1 MHIAIQPLLKA
12 DIDSTDTVIQAAY
25 ASSSRKTTLYYY
37 LHIQPDGAFVAKKAD
52 AIVGFGGFLDYDDFA
67 YIGMMSVA
75 PGEQRQGIG
84 QRLLEAI
91 LNHLE
96 ERGCPTVLL
105 DASPSGAP
113 LYRRYGFYDDGEAL
127 VLKKSQ
133 QVKLPGSG
141 AESILSA
148 TEADLP
154 ELLALDA
161 SMFGGNRG
169 RLLKMYWAE
178 NPERTLIAR
187 DEYGQIGGYLLA
199 QANVLGPWIARSQ
212 EVAERLLLAGLAL
225 PFQEAPQVFV
235 AAEHRDALA
244 LLTRYGFTFQRSLQH
259 MYKGTRIARP
269 RTTNIF
275 GQASLGFG

>member
-1 MHIAIQPLLKA
+1 MHIAIWPLLET
-12 DIDSTDTVIQAAY
+12 DIERTDRVIQAAY
-25 ASSSRKTTLYYY
+25 GSSSRKTTLYNY
-37 LHIQPDGAFVAKKAD
+37 LHLQPDGAFVAKKAD
-52 AIVGFGGFLDYDDFA
+52 AIVGFGGFLDYGDFA

-91 LNHLE
+91 LNRLE

-141 AESILSA
+141 VEPIPSA
-148 TEADLP
+148 TEGDLP
-154 ELLALDA
+154 ALLDFDA
-161 SMFGGNRG
+161 STFGGNRA
-169 RLLKMYWAE
+169 RLLKTYWAE
-178 NPERTLIAR
+178 DPSRTLIAR
-187 DEYGQIGGYLLA
+187 NEYGQISGYLLV
-199 QANVLGPWIARSQ
+199 QASVLGPWIAQSQ

-235 AAEHRDALA
+235 AAEHSDALA
-244 LLTRYGFTFQRSLQH
+244 LFTGYGFTVQRSLQH

-269 RTTNIF
+269 RTTTIF